1 MSGGYLANAGQF
13 LIDTLFSLYITAVML
28 RFLLQLVRANFLN
41 PVSQFLVK
49 VTNPPLK
56 PLRRII
62 PGLAGIDMAS
72 VVLLMSLQML
82 KLVSIGLLLGLSW
95 TAPSLAVI
103 SLGEL
108 INLVLNIFM
117 IALLIQVVLSWVNP
131 GASNPITAVLY
142 SLNEPVLRPMRRII
156 PPISGFDLSP
166 IFVFLSI
173 SLLKILLVAP
183 ILDMGRSLA

>member
-49 VTNPPLK
+49 ITNPPLK

-72 VVLLMSLQML
+72 VVLLMGLQMF
-82 KLVSIGLLLGLSW
+82 KLVLIASLLGIGW
-95 TAPSLAVI
+95 NVPSLAVI

-108 INLVLNIFM
+108 VSLVLNVFM
-117 IALLIQVVLSWVNP
+117 VALLIQVILSWINP
-131 GASNPITAVLY
+131 GTSNPITAVLY
-142 SLNEPVLRPMRRII
+142 SLNEPILRPVRRAI
-156 PPISGFDLSP
+156 PQISGFDLSP
-166 IFVFLSI
+166 IVVFLSI

>member
-49 VTNPPLK
+49 VTNPPLL

-62 PGLAGIDMAS
+62 PGLGGMDMAS
-72 VVLLMSLQML
+72 IVLLMSLQML
-82 KLVSIGLLLGLSW
+82 KLVLIGLLLGISW
-95 TAPSLAVI
+95 TASSLVVI

-108 INLVLNIFM
+108 INLVLNVFM
-117 IALLIQVVLSWVNP
+117 ISLLIQVVLSWINP
-131 GASNPITAVLY
+131 HTSNPVTSLLY
-142 SLNEPVLRPMRRII
+142 SLNEPVLKPVRRLI

-166 IFVFLSI
+166 IIVFLSI